1 MHRLSVLGPSHPTAV
16 NARSCARMRGQ
27 KGTRIALWHHSVIP
41 EMIQLLMEATMY
53 QDGHVDAGTERY
65 TGLHLFRCRAR
76 RAKAG
81 IAVQPARRNLR
92 RGGMHFVTILAMTM
106 LSACDSPTDPT
117 SRNPSEQELVTLA
130 YTMGLSS
137 AAINT
142 NHVLNINGTLY
153 DVGCPMQC
161 WLPEG
166 IVTLLEQMVA
176 NGTIFILW
184 TSPPSVF
191 VPATKTPIYLQN
203 GRSVPICSNGIDDD
217 GDGLTDW
224 PSDPGCESPADNN
237 EFNTVVI
244 LETSTPILT
253 APTFIHGNIPFKGMK
268 QWSLT
273 CPLRGTLA
281 STDHRTWTA
290 VGLVLEIQYV
300 KFTPG
305 SGWVVTDTDTISLAG
320 DATAGNAA
328 LGTGW
333 SHTLRLSNHEARI
346 RFSVL
351 VRGDDGEEIL
361 VPANDGAQIFCG
373 L

>member
-1 MHRLSVLGPSHPTAV
+1 LVL
-16 NARSCARMRGQ
+16 
-27 KGTRIALWHHSVIP
+27 ALTV
-41 EMIQLLMEATMY
+41 
-53 QDGHVDAGTERY
+53 
-65 TGLHLFRCRAR
+65 
-76 RAKAG
+76 
-81 IAVQPARRNLR
+81 
-92 RGGMHFVTILAMTM
+92 

-117 SRNPSEQELVTLA
+117 VREDGQELVTLA

-142 NHVLNINGTLY
+142 THVINVNGTLY
-153 DVGCPMQC
+153 DIGCPMQC

-176 NGTIFILW
+176 SGNLYIHW
-184 TSPPSVF
+184 SSPPTVF
-191 VPATKTPIYLQN
+191 VPATKTPVFLQN

-217 GDGLTDW
+217 GDGLADW
-224 PSDPGCESPADNN
+224 PNDPGCDSATDDN
-237 EFNTVVI
+237 EFNTVIV
-244 LETSTPILT
+244 LETSAPVLT
-253 APTFIHGNIPFKGMK
+253 APTFIHGSIPFKGMK
-268 QWSLT
+268 EWSLK

-281 STDHRTWTA
+281 STDHRNWTA
-290 VGLVLEIQYV
+290 IGLVLEIQYV

-305 SGWVVTDTDTISLAG
+305 SGWVVTDTDTISLTD
-320 DATAGNAA
+320 DATAGSAL

-346 RFSVL
+346 RISVL

-361 VPANDGAQIFCG
+361 AAANGGAQIFCG